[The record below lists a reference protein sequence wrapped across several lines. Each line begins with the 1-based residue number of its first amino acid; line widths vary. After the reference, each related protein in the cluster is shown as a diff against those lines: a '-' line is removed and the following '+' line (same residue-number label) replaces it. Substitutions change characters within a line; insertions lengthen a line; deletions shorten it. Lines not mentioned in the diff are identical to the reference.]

1 MLKSEDTFESKGPI
15 NFTIILCAV
24 RTNMKLP
31 YSHQSVMDGT
41 YSLPTLVIVRFV
53 CTLSVFPQS

>member
-1 MLKSEDTFESKGPI
+1 
-15 NFTIILCAV
+15 
-24 RTNMKLP
+24 MKQP
-31 YSHQSVMDGT
+31 YSHLSVMDGT